1 LIDRESKSFEP
12 NSRLYSDVHKHG
24 YKKEM
29 FAFWVCI
36 GLTYKNE
43 VTWLP

>member
-1 LIDRESKSFEP
+1 VIDRQRNRENGISKSFEP

-36 GLTYKNE
+36 GLT
-43 VTWLP
+43 